1 MKFSEHIPIAELHL
15 RDDGKSREISA
26 CSPNGALHLL
36 FFNYAPC
43 TFWKVVNNR
52 TVQFKWVAGVE
63 EAGERRLELEVGW
76 WVGDD
81 KPDTRPVNVTGRTA
95 PHCIDKASKQASMQ
109 T

>member
-1 MKFSEHIPIAELHL
+1 MG
-15 RDDGKSREISA
+15 DDGKSKEIST
-26 CSPNGALHLL
+26 CPPNDALHLP
-36 FFNYAPC
+36 FFNYAS

-63 EAGERRLELEVGW
+63 EAERRLEFLG
-76 WVGDD
+76 GDD